1 MALCRYIHLYLFS
14 RSGWALGLFFEQA
27 FVHFA
32 EEAKIM
38 LYFVTNVDFF
48 SWEKLC
54 NSRGPKGGS
63 YKNK

>member
-1 MALCRYIHLYLFS
+1 MVLCVCIYICRFC

-32 EEAKIM
+32 EEAKIVF
-38 LYFVTNVDFF
+38 YFVTNVDFF